1 MLDKLH
7 YFTIINDFCFWF
19 ILQNI
24 CHPYCQNTSPQ
35 GEKKKSIY
43 KAWTNKEFFQV
54 GNYIWLLYFHFHFS
68 VSSWKSGRKIPSIY
82 FRALATINPIGQ
94 FFIKTNS
101 SSYFS
106 PYKHFWNYLKLDP
119 IPFALKESLQYLVT
133 WEDHMP
139 KSRHRNWQ
147 PFLCPQFKSHI
158 PVNRTSI
165 VIEIGGV

>member
-1 MLDKLH
+1 MISASDSSSKTSATPIARIHLH
-7 YFTIINDFCFWF
+7 R
-19 ILQNI
+19 
-24 CHPYCQNTSPQ
+24 
-35 GEKKKSIY
+35 GKKKSIY

-139 KSRHRNWQ
+139 KSRHRNRQ
-147 PFLCPQFKSHI
+147 PFFYVLNSRATFQSTEQ
-158 PVNRTSI
+158 V
-165 VIEIGGV
+165 

>member
-7 YFTIINDFCFWF
+7 YFTIVNDFCLIHPPKHLPPLLPEYISTGGKKNLF
-19 ILQNI
+19 IRPELI
-24 CHPYCQNTSPQ
+24 RSSSRLGTIFGSYIFTSISLCHPENLAGKYH
-35 GEKKKSIY
+35 
-43 KAWTNKEFFQV
+43 
-54 GNYIWLLYFHFHFS
+54 L
-68 VSSWKSGRKIPSIY
+68 Y

-139 KSRHRNWQ
+139 KSRHRNRQ

>member
-1 MLDKLH
+1 MISASDSSSKTSATPIARIHLH
-7 YFTIINDFCFWF
+7 R
-19 ILQNI
+19 
-24 CHPYCQNTSPQ
+24 
-35 GEKKKSIY
+35 GEKNLFIRPELIRSSSRLGTIFGSYIFTSISLCHAENLAGKY
-43 KAWTNKEFFQV
+43 H
-54 GNYIWLLYFHFHFS
+54 L
-68 VSSWKSGRKIPSIY
+68 Y

-139 KSRHRNWQ
+139 KSRHRNRQ
-147 PFLCPQFKSHI
+147 PFFYVLNSRATFQSTEQ
-158 PVNRTSI
+158 V
-165 VIEIGGV
+165 